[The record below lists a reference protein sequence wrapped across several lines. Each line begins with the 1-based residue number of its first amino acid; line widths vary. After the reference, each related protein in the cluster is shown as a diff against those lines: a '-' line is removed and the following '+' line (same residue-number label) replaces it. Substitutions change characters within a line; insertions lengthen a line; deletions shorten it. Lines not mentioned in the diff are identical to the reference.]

1 MAAGAVP
8 VSAGLAAAAPPAR
21 GPAAAAALPSQ
32 SAPGLGPITFTP
44 SGPAAFDT
52 IHAVFLQDPNACPAN
67 EPQPLTAAYPGTLEV
82 GREPNGTLY
91 LISQLTFSQ
100 YLKGIAEVPPSWPQA
115 ALQAQV
121 VAARTYA
128 LSHMNGPTIDGLS
141 YNLCSTDACQVYRG
155 LGVEKGP
162 YGQDWAAA
170 VDSTAGQ
177 ILEYQGQPID
187 AFYFSTSDGHTYSNA
202 EVFGG
207 APLPYLQPVVENDD
221 TQSPVS
227 SWSVTMPLGDLAQTL
242 SLAGRWGGG
251 PISAVTQQGT
261 TIAVSGP
268 AQSTSMSINT
278 FRNAL
283 NLEAVCLQPRRYPT
297 AASSGQLPQVV
308 PSVWMTLQ
316 QQGGSIVM
324 TGRGWGHGVGMV
336 QWGAEGKAARGL
348 NYRQILAYYYGG
360 LQPVTVA
367 EPGSIRVLVAAGVQQ
382 VTVAPSGPV
391 QVSGGP
397 AGLPA
402 GPVTITGGSA
412 MTIAAAPTLAGGG
425 AIPPTVALTHVSST
439 PSASTGSPAVVSF
452 DLNHA
457 ANVGLTY
464 QLQGATATA
473 EVAPVPLAGGAQS
486 LKWDALAAG
495 VPPGTYNA
503 AVVADD
509 GVSRVVSSPV
519 RISVLAPPPPSPS
532 PVKATPKASPHPA
545 SRHGASA
552 AAGRAGPGATPP
564 WVLVVAG
571 VAFSAVLAAGFAA
584 TLRIHRKV
592 L

>member
-1 MAAGAVP
+1 MAAA
-8 VSAGLAAAAPPAR
+8 
-21 GPAAAAALPSQ
+21 GPAPVAGPVAVAPAATLARRTGDLASQ
-32 SAPGLGPITFTP
+32 GAPGLGPMTFTP
-44 SGPAAFDT
+44 TGPGGFDT
-52 IHAVFLQDPNACPAN
+52 IDAVFMQDPTACPAN
-67 EPQPLTAAYPGTLEV
+67 QPQPLIAAYPGTLEV
-82 GREPNGTLY
+82 GREPNGSLY

-162 YGQDWAAA
+162 YGQNWAQA

-177 ILEYQGQPID
+177 ILEYQGKPID

-202 EVFGG
+202 AVFGG
-207 APLPYLQPVVENDD
+207 TPLPYLQPVVENDD
-221 TQSPVS
+221 TQSPTS

-242 SLAGRWGGG
+242 SLAGRWAGGA
-251 PISAVTQQGT
+251 ITTVTQQGG

-268 AQSTSMSINT
+268 AQSASMSIDA

-297 AASSGQLPQVV
+297 VSGGGHLPQVV
-308 PSVWMTLQ
+308 PSIWMTLQ

-348 NYRQILAYYYGG
+348 DYRQILAYYYGG

-367 EPGSIRVLVAAGVQQ
+367 EPGSIRVLVAAGVQE

-397 AGLPA
+397 GGSGA
-402 GPVTITGGSA
+402 GPVTITGGPT
-412 MTIAAAPTLAGGG
+412 MTIAPAATLASGGV
-425 AIPPTVALTHVSST
+425 IPPTVAITNVTST
-439 PSASTGSPAVVSF
+439 RSASTGSPAVVSL

-464 QLQGATATA
+464 QLQGATTTA
-473 EVAPVPLAGGAQS
+473 EVAPVPLGAGAQS
-486 LKWDALAAG
+486 LKWDAVAAG
-495 VPPGTYNA
+495 VPPGNYNA

-509 GVSRVVSSPV
+509 GVSRVVSSPL
-519 RISVLAPPPPSPS
+519 RISVLAPPPPSPA
-532 PVKATPKASPHPA
+532 KATPRASPRRG
-545 SRHGASA
+545 SGHGAGV
-552 AAGRAGPGATPP
+552 AAGRAPSPGGMPTG
-564 WVLVVAG
+564 VLVVAG
-571 VAFSAVLAAGFAA
+571 VAFAAGLAAAFGA
-584 TLRIHRKV
+584 TLRIRRKV